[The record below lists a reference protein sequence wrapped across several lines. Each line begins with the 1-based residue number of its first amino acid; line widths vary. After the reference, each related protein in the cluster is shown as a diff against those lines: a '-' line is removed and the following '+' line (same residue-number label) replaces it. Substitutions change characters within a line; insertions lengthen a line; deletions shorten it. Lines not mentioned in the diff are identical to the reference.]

1 QRVRIAQSNR
11 VRQRS
16 TVQYTVNALLC
27 NTSAAI
33 FSARS
38 VEAKDVFLP
47 GILYNGAY
55 AAVFIL
61 SILVGWPL
69 LGFLVGSVTG
79 DLTAWHRDPGIV
91 RVCSRLT
98 WLLVIPCV
106 LRVAVQYPLYLG
118 DHIGWLG
125 TAKIA
130 MGWPLQLAAFVAMA
144 WLLSRDSTPV
154 NTEEPQ

>member
-1 QRVRIAQSNR
+1 SNSHSTPCSALRSPQSSLPAR
-11 VRQRS
+11 EKPKTCSCRAFC
-16 TVQYTVNALLC
+16 TTAL
-27 NTSAAI
+27 T
-33 FSARS
+33 
-38 VEAKDVFLP
+38 P
-47 GILYNGAY
+47 
-55 AAVFIL
+55 VFIL

-118 DHIGWLG
+118 DHIGWL
-125 TAKIA
+125 
-130 MGWPLQLAAFVAMA
+130 
-144 WLLSRDSTPV
+144 
-154 NTEEPQ
+154 